1 MSKYI
6 GVSVPRVDGVKKVT
20 GAAKYVGDMKW
31 PRMLYAKCV
40 KSPYAHAK
48 ILSIDVSAA
57 KALKGVHDV
66 ITGDY
71 YTKRGG
77 LYLEDKNFLAV
88 NTVKFC
94 GEPVVAVA
102 AETPE
107 IAEAAC
113 ELVKVEYEPLP
124 VINNPMEGM
133 AKDAILIHP
142 ELHTYKVVPIF
153 HPQAHTNISHHH
165 IIRKGDA
172 DAAFK
177 YAEEHPDEYY
187 ITEHEYHVPHV
198 QHTPIENHIAVA
210 QYEPDGKCTVWA
222 SCQSPYAVRQALSA
236 SFDIPLNKMRII
248 SPYVGGGFGAK
259 AGTTIEGIIIPL
271 AMHSK
276 GRPVMMEYTRE
287 EEFVNSYVRQGLYT
301 KIKTA
306 VRKSDGKFL
315 AVQNDFYWDGGAYT
329 EYGVN
334 IVKASG
340 FASTGPYE
348 FDNVKTD
355 AYCVYTNNPVG
366 GPYRGFG
373 MCEIHF
379 GIEQNIDEVAKEI
392 GMDPIEIRRV
402 NGLAPGKSTG
412 TGEIMKSCGFL
423 EALDQVAEAI
433 QYDKPCDPPSGPHK
447 VRGKGIAGG
456 WKSPSQ
462 PTNAG
467 SAAIIRMNEDGT
479 FFLMTSGHDIGQGSD
494 TALTQIAAEVL
505 CCDPSK
511 FTIRTGDTDHTPYEW
526 QTVASRITYCA
537 GNAIKLAAEDLKEKL
552 LDLAQ
557 IKLGYIK
564 RELYL
569 EDGWIINR
577 NHPESRMPMS
587 DLALGLAFEDGSG
600 YGGPAIGVGTFTLPN
615 NINYD
620 PATGYSPK
628 PAAFWTTAVAGA
640 EVEVDTET
648 GIIEVKKMVESC
660 DPGHIVNPEL
670 YKAQVEGGMM
680 QALGTVLFEELKL
693 KDGKVL
699 NKSFVDYKIPTID
712 NAPETFIAMGVEHP
726 EETGPYG
733 ARGIGEPAMVPGAPA
748 IANAIYNATGCRFT
762 EMPITPE
769 RMLNR
774 RSSQIRWHL
783 RKMTVKRKSGMILF
797 CLMYP
802 MFRLIKAFL

>member
-48 ILSIDVSAA
+48 IVSIDISAA

-88 NTVKFC
+88 NTVKFY
-94 GEPVVAVA
+94 GEPVVAIA

-113 ELVKVEYEPLP
+113 DLVKVEYEPLP

-133 AKDAILIHP
+133 AKDAVLIHP

-236 SFDIPLNKMRII
+236 TFDIPLNKMRII

-315 AVQNDFYWDGGAYT
+315 AVQNNFYWDGGAYT

-733 ARGIGEPAMVPGAPA
+733 AVVSASLQWFPAPPPSPTRSTMRPA
-748 IANAIYNATGCRFT
+748 AASPRCPSLPSAC
-762 EMPITPE
+762 
-769 RMLNR
+769 
-774 RSSQIRWHL
+774 
-783 RKMTVKRKSGMILF
+783 
-797 CLMYP
+797 
-802 MFRLIKAFL
+802 

>member
-48 ILSIDVSAA
+48 ILSIDISAA

-133 AKDAILIHP
+133 AKDAVLIHP

-236 SFDIPLNKMRII
+236 TFDIPLNKMRII

-660 DPGHIVNPEL
+660 DTGHIVNPEL

-769 RMLNR
+769 RML
-774 RSSQIRWHL
+774 
-783 RKMTVKRKSGMILF
+783 
-797 CLMYP
+797 
-802 MFRLIKAFL
+802 KALQEKAAAEKK

>member
-402 NGLAPGKSTG
+402 NGLARQVHRYRRDHEILRLPG
-412 TGEIMKSCGFL
+412 
-423 EALDQVAEAI
+423 
-433 QYDKPCDPPSGPHK
+433 GP
-447 VRGKGIAGG
+447 
-456 WKSPSQ
+456 
-462 PTNAG
+462 
-467 SAAIIRMNEDGT
+467 
-479 FFLMTSGHDIGQGSD
+479 
-494 TALTQIAAEVL
+494 
-505 CCDPSK
+505 
-511 FTIRTGDTDHTPYEW
+511 
-526 QTVASRITYCA
+526 
-537 GNAIKLAAEDLKEKL
+537 
-552 LDLAQ
+552 
-557 IKLGYIK
+557 
-564 RELYL
+564 
-569 EDGWIINR
+569 
-577 NHPESRMPMS
+577 
-587 DLALGLAFEDGSG
+587 GSG
-600 YGGPAIGVGTFTLPN
+600 R
-615 NINYD
+615 
-620 PATGYSPK
+620 
-628 PAAFWTTAVAGA
+628 
-640 EVEVDTET
+640 
-648 GIIEVKKMVESC
+648 
-660 DPGHIVNPEL
+660 
-670 YKAQVEGGMM
+670 
-680 QALGTVLFEELKL
+680 
-693 KDGKVL
+693 
-699 NKSFVDYKIPTID
+699 
-712 NAPETFIAMGVEHP
+712 
-726 EETGPYG
+726 
-733 ARGIGEPAMVPGAPA
+733 RGDRV
-748 IANAIYNATGCRFT
+748 R
-762 EMPITPE
+762 
-769 RMLNR
+769 
-774 RSSQIRWHL
+774 
-783 RKMTVKRKSGMILF
+783 
-797 CLMYP
+797 
-802 MFRLIKAFL
+802 

>member
-733 ARGIGEPAMVPGAPA
+733 ARGIGEPAMVPGAPPSP
-748 IANAIYNATGCRFT
+748 T
-762 EMPITPE
+762 
-769 RMLNR
+769 
-774 RSSQIRWHL
+774 RSTMRPAAASPRCPSL
-783 RKMTVKRKSGMILF
+783 PSA
-797 CLMYP
+797 C
-802 MFRLIKAFL
+802 

>member
-1 MSKYI
+1 MSKYV

-48 ILSIDVSAA
+48 IVSIDVSAA

-88 NTVKFC
+88 NTVKFY

-107 IAEAAC
+107 IAEEAC

-198 QHTPIENHIAVA
+198 QHTPIENHVAVA

-236 SFDIPLNKMRII
+236 TFDIPLNKMRII

-271 AMHSK
+271 AMHCK

-287 EEFVNSYVRQGLYT
+287 EEFVNSYLRQGVYT

-315 AVQNDFYWDGGAYT
+315 AVQNNFYWDGGAYT

-433 QYDKPCDPPSGPHK
+433 EYDKPCEKPSAPNK

-494 TALTQIAAEVL
+494 TALIQIAAEVL

-537 GNAIKLAAEDLKEKL
+537 GNATKLAAEDLKEKL

-628 PAAFWTTAVAGA
+628 PAAFWTTAAAGA
-640 EVEVDTET
+640 EVEIDTET
-648 GIIEVKKMVESC
+648 GVIEVKKMVESC

-680 QALGTVLFEELKL
+680 QALGTVLYEELKL

-712 NAPETFIAMGVEHP
+712 NTPETFIAMGVEHP

-769 RMLNR
+769 KML
-774 RSSQIRWHL
+774 
-783 RKMTVKRKSGMILF
+783 
-797 CLMYP
+797 
-802 MFRLIKAFL
+802 KALQEKAAAEKK

>member
-1 MSKYI
+1 MSKYV

-48 ILSIDVSAA
+48 IVSIDVSAA

-88 NTVKFC
+88 NTVKFY
-94 GEPVVAVA
+94 GEPVVAIA

-107 IAEAAC
+107 IAEEAC
-113 ELVKVEYEPLP
+113 DLVKVEYEPLP

-198 QHTPIENHIAVA
+198 QHTPIENHVAVA

-236 SFDIPLNKMRII
+236 TFDIPLNKMRII

-271 AMHSK
+271 AMHCK

-287 EEFVNSYVRQGLYT
+287 EEFVNSYLRQGVYT

-315 AVQNDFYWDGGAYT
+315 AVQNNFYWDGGAYT

-423 EALDQVAEAI
+423 EALDQVAAAI
-433 QYDKPCDPPSGPHK
+433 EYDKPCDKPSAPNK

-494 TALTQIAAEVL
+494 TALIQIAAEVL

-537 GNAIKLAAEDLKEKL
+537 GNATKLAAEDLKEKL

-628 PAAFWTTAVAGA
+628 PAAFWTTAAAGA
-640 EVEVDTET
+640 EVEIDTET
-648 GIIEVKKMVESC
+648 GVIEVKKMVESC

-712 NAPETFIAMGVEHP
+712 NTPETFIAMGVEHP

-769 RMLNR
+769 KML
-774 RSSQIRWHL
+774 
-783 RKMTVKRKSGMILF
+783 
-797 CLMYP
+797 
-802 MFRLIKAFL
+802 KALQEKAAAEKK

>member
-48 ILSIDVSAA
+48 IVSIDVSAA

-94 GEPVVAVA
+94 GEPVVAIA

-133 AKDAILIHP
+133 AKDAVLIHP

-236 SFDIPLNKMRII
+236 TFDIPLNKMRII

-769 RMLNR
+769 RML
-774 RSSQIRWHL
+774 
-783 RKMTVKRKSGMILF
+783 
-797 CLMYP
+797 
-802 MFRLIKAFL
+802 KALQEKAAAEKK

>member
-248 SPYVGGGFGAK
+248 SPYVGGGFGAN

-494 TALTQIAAEVL
+494 TAEVL

-769 RMLNR
+769 RML
-774 RSSQIRWHL
+774 
-783 RKMTVKRKSGMILF
+783 
-797 CLMYP
+797 
-802 MFRLIKAFL
+802 KALQEKAAAEKK

>member
-48 ILSIDVSAA
+48 IVSIDISAA

-88 NTVKFC
+88 NTVKFY
-94 GEPVVAVA
+94 GEPVVAIA

-133 AKDAILIHP
+133 AKDAVLIHP

-680 QALGTVLFEELKL
+680 QALGTVLYEELKL

-769 RMLNR
+769 RML
-774 RSSQIRWHL
+774 
-783 RKMTVKRKSGMILF
+783 
-797 CLMYP
+797 
-802 MFRLIKAFL
+802 KALQEKAAAEKK

>member
-48 ILSIDVSAA
+48 IVSIDISAA

-88 NTVKFC
+88 NTVKFY
-94 GEPVVAVA
+94 GEPVVAIA

-133 AKDAILIHP
+133 AKDAVLIHP

-236 SFDIPLNKMRII
+236 TFDIPLNKMRII

-315 AVQNDFYWDGGAYT
+315 AVQNNFYWDGGAYT

-628 PAAFWTTAVAGA
+628 PAAFWTTAAAGA
-640 EVEVDTET
+640 EVEIDTET
-648 GIIEVKKMVESC
+648 GVIEVKKMVESC

-680 QALGTVLFEELKL
+680 QALGTVLYEELKL

-712 NAPETFIAMGVEHP
+712 NTPETFIAMGVEHP

-769 RMLNR
+769 RML
-774 RSSQIRWHL
+774 
-783 RKMTVKRKSGMILF
+783 
-797 CLMYP
+797 
-802 MFRLIKAFL
+802 KALQEKAAAEKK

>member
-526 QTVASRITYCA
+526 QTVASRITCCA

-769 RMLNR
+769 RML
-774 RSSQIRWHL
+774 
-783 RKMTVKRKSGMILF
+783 
-797 CLMYP
+797 
-802 MFRLIKAFL
+802 KALQEKAAAEKK

>member
-248 SPYVGGGFGAK
+248 SPCVGGGFGAK

-769 RMLNR
+769 RML
-774 RSSQIRWHL
+774 
-783 RKMTVKRKSGMILF
+783 
-797 CLMYP
+797 
-802 MFRLIKAFL
+802 KALQEKAAAEKK

>member
-113 ELVKVEYEPLP
+113 ELVKVEYESLP

-769 RMLNR
+769 RML
-774 RSSQIRWHL
+774 
-783 RKMTVKRKSGMILF
+783 
-797 CLMYP
+797 
-802 MFRLIKAFL
+802 KALQEKAAAEKK

>member
-113 ELVKVEYEPLP
+113 ELVKVEYEPLL

-133 AKDAILIHP
+133 AKDAVLIHP

-236 SFDIPLNKMRII
+236 TFDIPLNKMRII

-315 AVQNDFYWDGGAYT
+315 AVQNNFYWDGGAYT

-769 RMLNR
+769 RML
-774 RSSQIRWHL
+774 
-783 RKMTVKRKSGMILF
+783 
-797 CLMYP
+797 
-802 MFRLIKAFL
+802 KALQEKAAAEKK

>member
-769 RMLNR
+769 RM
-774 RSSQIRWHL
+774 Q
-783 RKMTVKRKSGMILF
+783 
-797 CLMYP
+797 
-802 MFRLIKAFL
+802 KALQEKAAAEKK

>member
-1 MSKYI
+1 MSKYV

-48 ILSIDVSAA
+48 IVSIDVSAA

-88 NTVKFC
+88 NTVKFY
-94 GEPVVAVA
+94 GEPVVAIA

-107 IAEAAC
+107 IAEEAC
-113 ELVKVEYEPLP
+113 DLVKVEYEPLP

-133 AKDAILIHP
+133 AKDAVLIHP

-198 QHTPIENHIAVA
+198 QHTPIENHVAVA

-236 SFDIPLNKMRII
+236 TFDIPLNKMRII

-271 AMHSK
+271 AMHCK

-287 EEFVNSYVRQGLYT
+287 EEFVNSYLRQGVYT

-315 AVQNDFYWDGGAYT
+315 AVQNNFYWDGGAYT

-402 NGLAPGKSTG
+402 NGLAPGKTTG
-412 TGEIMKSCGFL
+412 TGEVMKSCGFL

-433 QYDKPCDPPSGPHK
+433 EYDKPCEKPSAPNK

-494 TALTQIAAEVL
+494 TALIQIAAEVL

-537 GNAIKLAAEDLKEKL
+537 GNATKLAAEDLKEKL

-628 PAAFWTTAVAGA
+628 PAAFWTTAAAGA
-640 EVEVDTET
+640 EVEIDTET
-648 GIIEVKKMVESC
+648 GVIEVKKMVESC

-712 NAPETFIAMGVEHP
+712 NTPETFIAMGVEHP

-769 RMLNR
+769 KML
-774 RSSQIRWHL
+774 
-783 RKMTVKRKSGMILF
+783 
-797 CLMYP
+797 
-802 MFRLIKAFL
+802 KALQEKAAAEKK

>member
-1 MSKYI
+1 MSKYV

-48 ILSIDVSAA
+48 IVSIDVSAA

-88 NTVKFC
+88 NTVKFY
-94 GEPVVAVA
+94 GEPVVAIA

-107 IAEAAC
+107 IAEEAC

-198 QHTPIENHIAVA
+198 QHTPIENHVAVA

-236 SFDIPLNKMRII
+236 TFDIPLNKMRII

-271 AMHSK
+271 AMHCK

-287 EEFVNSYVRQGLYT
+287 EEFVNSYLRQGVYT

-315 AVQNDFYWDGGAYT
+315 AVQNNFYWDGGAYT

-433 QYDKPCDPPSGPHK
+433 EYDKPCDKPSAPNK

-494 TALTQIAAEVL
+494 TALIQIAAEVL

-537 GNAIKLAAEDLKEKL
+537 GNATKLAAEDLKEKL

-628 PAAFWTTAVAGA
+628 PAAFWTTAAAGA
-640 EVEVDTET
+640 EVEIDTET
-648 GIIEVKKMVESC
+648 GVIEVKKMVESC

-712 NAPETFIAMGVEHP
+712 NTPETFIAMGVEHP

-769 RMLNR
+769 KML
-774 RSSQIRWHL
+774 
-783 RKMTVKRKSGMILF
+783 
-797 CLMYP
+797 
-802 MFRLIKAFL
+802 KALQEKAAAEKK

>member
-48 ILSIDVSAA
+48 IVSIDVSAA
-57 KALKGVHDV
+57 KALKGVHEV

-133 AKDAILIHP
+133 AKDAVLIHP

-236 SFDIPLNKMRII
+236 TFDIPLNKMRII

-271 AMHSK
+271 AMHCK

-433 QYDKPCDPPSGPHK
+433 EYDKPCDAPSGPHK

-577 NHPESRMPMS
+577 NHPESRIPMS

-628 PAAFWTTAVAGA
+628 PAAFWTTAAAGA
-640 EVEVDTET
+640 EVEIDTET
-648 GIIEVKKMVESC
+648 GVIEVKKMVESC

-680 QALGTVLFEELKL
+680 QALGTVLYEELLL

-712 NAPETFIAMGVEHP
+712 NTPETFIAMGVEHP

-769 RMLNR
+769 RML
-774 RSSQIRWHL
+774 
-783 RKMTVKRKSGMILF
+783 
-797 CLMYP
+797 
-802 MFRLIKAFL
+802 KALQEKAAAEKK

>member
-748 IANAIYNATGCRFT
+748 LANAIYNATGCRFT

-769 RMLNR
+769 RML
-774 RSSQIRWHL
+774 
-783 RKMTVKRKSGMILF
+783 
-797 CLMYP
+797 
-802 MFRLIKAFL
+802 KALQEKAAAEKK

>member
-48 ILSIDVSAA
+48 IVSIDVSAA

-133 AKDAILIHP
+133 VKDAVLIHP

-236 SFDIPLNKMRII
+236 TFDIPLNKMRII

-271 AMHSK
+271 AMHCK

-433 QYDKPCDPPSGPHK
+433 EYDKPCDAPSGPHK
-447 VRGKGIAGG
+447 IRGKGIAGG

-628 PAAFWTTAVAGA
+628 PAAFWTTAAAGA
-640 EVEVDTET
+640 EVEIDTET
-648 GIIEVKKMVESC
+648 GVIEVKKMVESC

-680 QALGTVLFEELKL
+680 QALGTVLYEELKL

-769 RMLNR
+769 RML
-774 RSSQIRWHL
+774 
-783 RKMTVKRKSGMILF
+783 
-797 CLMYP
+797 
-802 MFRLIKAFL
+802 KALQEKAAAEKK

>member
-315 AVQNDFYWDGGAYT
+315 AVQNNFYWDGGAYT

-648 GIIEVKKMVESC
+648 GIIEVKKMAESC

-680 QALGTVLFEELKL
+680 QALGTVLYEELKL

-712 NAPETFIAMGVEHP
+712 NTPETFIAMGVEHP

-769 RMLNR
+769 RML
-774 RSSQIRWHL
+774 
-783 RKMTVKRKSGMILF
+783 
-797 CLMYP
+797 
-802 MFRLIKAFL
+802 KALQEKAAAEKK

>member
-133 AKDAILIHP
+133 AKDAVLIHP

-236 SFDIPLNKMRII
+236 TFDIPLNKMRII

-271 AMHSK
+271 AMHCK

-315 AVQNDFYWDGGAYT
+315 AVQNNFYWDGGAYT

-433 QYDKPCDPPSGPHK
+433 EYDKPCDAPSGPHK
-447 VRGKGIAGG
+447 IRGKGIAGG

-628 PAAFWTTAVAGA
+628 PAAFWTTAAAGA
-640 EVEVDTET
+640 EVEIDTET
-648 GIIEVKKMVESC
+648 GVIEVKKMVESC

-680 QALGTVLFEELKL
+680 QALGTVLYEELKL

-712 NAPETFIAMGVEHP
+712 NTPETFIAMGVEHP

-769 RMLNR
+769 RML
-774 RSSQIRWHL
+774 
-783 RKMTVKRKSGMILF
+783 
-797 CLMYP
+797 
-802 MFRLIKAFL
+802 KALQEKAAAEKK

>member
-236 SFDIPLNKMRII
+236 TFDIPLNKMRII

-271 AMHSK
+271 AMHCK

-769 RMLNR
+769 RML
-774 RSSQIRWHL
+774 
-783 RKMTVKRKSGMILF
+783 
-797 CLMYP
+797 
-802 MFRLIKAFL
+802 KALQEKAAAEKK

>member
-113 ELVKVEYEPLP
+113 DLVKVEYEPLP

-712 NAPETFIAMGVEHP
+712 NAPETLIAMGVEHP

-769 RMLNR
+769 RML
-774 RSSQIRWHL
+774 
-783 RKMTVKRKSGMILF
+783 
-797 CLMYP
+797 
-802 MFRLIKAFL
+802 KALQEKAAAEKK

>member
-48 ILSIDVSAA
+48 IVSIDISAA

-88 NTVKFC
+88 NTVKFY
-94 GEPVVAVA
+94 GEPVVAIA

-113 ELVKVEYEPLP
+113 DLVKVEYEPLP

-133 AKDAILIHP
+133 AKDAVLIHP

-177 YAEEHPDEYY
+177 YAAEHPDEYY

-236 SFDIPLNKMRII
+236 TFDIPLNKMRII

-315 AVQNDFYWDGGAYT
+315 AVQNNFYWDGGAYT

-680 QALGTVLFEELKL
+680 QALGTVLYEELKL

-769 RMLNR
+769 RML
-774 RSSQIRWHL
+774 
-783 RKMTVKRKSGMILF
+783 
-797 CLMYP
+797 
-802 MFRLIKAFL
+802 KALQEKAAAEKK

>member
-48 ILSIDVSAA
+48 IVSIDVSAA

-133 AKDAILIHP
+133 AKDAVLIHP

-236 SFDIPLNKMRII
+236 TFDIPLNKMRII

-271 AMHSK
+271 AMHCK

-433 QYDKPCDPPSGPHK
+433 EYDKPCDAPSGPHK

-628 PAAFWTTAVAGA
+628 PAAYWTTAAAGA
-640 EVEVDTET
+640 EVEIDTET
-648 GIIEVKKMVESC
+648 GVIEVKKMVESC

-680 QALGTVLFEELKL
+680 QALGTVLYEELKL

-769 RMLNR
+769 RML
-774 RSSQIRWHL
+774 
-783 RKMTVKRKSGMILF
+783 
-797 CLMYP
+797 
-802 MFRLIKAFL
+802 KALQEKAAAEKK

>member
-48 ILSIDVSAA
+48 IVSIDISAA

-88 NTVKFC
+88 NTVKFY
-94 GEPVVAVA
+94 GEPVVAIA

-113 ELVKVEYEPLP
+113 DLVKVEYEPLP

-133 AKDAILIHP
+133 AKDAVLIHP

-236 SFDIPLNKMRII
+236 TFDIPLNKMRII

-315 AVQNDFYWDGGAYT
+315 AVQNNFYWDGGAYT

-479 FFLMTSGHDIGQGSD
+479 FFLMTSGHDIGQGYD
-494 TALTQIAAEVL
+494 IALTQIAAEVL

-769 RMLNR
+769 RML
-774 RSSQIRWHL
+774 
-783 RKMTVKRKSGMILF
+783 
-797 CLMYP
+797 
-802 MFRLIKAFL
+802 KALQEKAAAEKK

>member
-48 ILSIDVSAA
+48 IVSIDISAA

-133 AKDAILIHP
+133 AKDAVLIHP

-236 SFDIPLNKMRII
+236 TFDIPLNKMRII

-315 AVQNDFYWDGGAYT
+315 AVQNNFYWDGGAYT

-769 RMLNR
+769 RML
-774 RSSQIRWHL
+774 
-783 RKMTVKRKSGMILF
+783 
-797 CLMYP
+797 
-802 MFRLIKAFL
+802 KALQEKAAAEKK

>member
-271 AMHSK
+271 AMHST

-769 RMLNR
+769 RML
-774 RSSQIRWHL
+774 
-783 RKMTVKRKSGMILF
+783 
-797 CLMYP
+797 
-802 MFRLIKAFL
+802 KALQEKAAAEKK

>member
-88 NTVKFC
+88 NTVKFY
-94 GEPVVAVA
+94 GEPVVAIA

-113 ELVKVEYEPLP
+113 DLVKVEYEPLP
-124 VINNPMEGM
+124 VINSPMEGM

-236 SFDIPLNKMRII
+236 TFDIPLNKMRII

-287 EEFVNSYVRQGLYT
+287 EEFVNSYVRQGVYT

-769 RMLNR
+769 RML
-774 RSSQIRWHL
+774 
-783 RKMTVKRKSGMILF
+783 
-797 CLMYP
+797 
-802 MFRLIKAFL
+802 KALQEKAAAEKK

>member
-48 ILSIDVSAA
+48 IVSIDISAA

-133 AKDAILIHP
+133 AKDAVLIHP

-236 SFDIPLNKMRII
+236 TFDIPLNKMRII

-315 AVQNDFYWDGGAYT
+315 AVQNNFYWDGGAYT

-348 FDNVKTD
+348 FDKVKSD

-769 RMLNR
+769 RM
-774 RSSQIRWHL
+774 
-783 RKMTVKRKSGMILF
+783 
-797 CLMYP
+797 P
-802 MFRLIKAFL
+802 KALQEKAAAEKK

>member
-1 MSKYI
+1 MSKYV

-48 ILSIDVSAA
+48 IVSIDVSAA

-88 NTVKFC
+88 NTVKFY
-94 GEPVVAVA
+94 GEPVVAIA

-107 IAEAAC
+107 IAEEAC

-198 QHTPIENHIAVA
+198 QHTPIENHVAVA

-236 SFDIPLNKMRII
+236 TFDIPLNKMRII

-271 AMHSK
+271 AMHCK

-287 EEFVNSYVRQGLYT
+287 EEFVNSYLRQGVYT

-315 AVQNDFYWDGGAYT
+315 AVQNNFYWDGGAYT

-433 QYDKPCDPPSGPHK
+433 EYDKPCEKPSAPNK

-494 TALTQIAAEVL
+494 TALIQIAAEVL

-537 GNAIKLAAEDLKEKL
+537 GNATKLAAEDLKEKL

-628 PAAFWTTAVAGA
+628 PAAFWTTAAAGA
-640 EVEVDTET
+640 EVEIDTET
-648 GIIEVKKMVESC
+648 GVIEVKKMVESC

-680 QALGTVLFEELKL
+680 QALGTVLYEELKL

-712 NAPETFIAMGVEHP
+712 NTPETFIAMGVEHP

-769 RMLNR
+769 KML
-774 RSSQIRWHL
+774 
-783 RKMTVKRKSGMILF
+783 
-797 CLMYP
+797 
-802 MFRLIKAFL
+802 KALQEKAAAEKK

>member
-113 ELVKVEYEPLP
+113 DLVKVEYEPLP

-248 SPYVGGGFGAK
+248 SPSVGGGFGAK

-433 QYDKPCDPPSGPHK
+433 EYDKPCDAPSGPHK

-769 RMLNR
+769 RML
-774 RSSQIRWHL
+774 
-783 RKMTVKRKSGMILF
+783 
-797 CLMYP
+797 
-802 MFRLIKAFL
+802 KALQEKAAAEKK

>member
-133 AKDAILIHP
+133 AKDAVLIHP

-236 SFDIPLNKMRII
+236 TFDIPLNKMRII

-769 RMLNR
+769 RML
-774 RSSQIRWHL
+774 
-783 RKMTVKRKSGMILF
+783 
-797 CLMYP
+797 
-802 MFRLIKAFL
+802 KALQEKAAAEKK

>member
-102 AETPE
+102 AEAPE

-433 QYDKPCDPPSGPHK
+433 EYDKPCDAPSGPHK

-769 RMLNR
+769 RML
-774 RSSQIRWHL
+774 
-783 RKMTVKRKSGMILF
+783 
-797 CLMYP
+797 
-802 MFRLIKAFL
+802 KALQEKAAAEKK

>member
-433 QYDKPCDPPSGPHK
+433 EYDKPCDAPSGPHK

-628 PAAFWTTAVAGA
+628 PAAYWTTAAAGA
-640 EVEVDTET
+640 EVEIDTET
-648 GIIEVKKMVESC
+648 GVIEVKKMVESC

-769 RMLNR
+769 RML
-774 RSSQIRWHL
+774 
-783 RKMTVKRKSGMILF
+783 
-797 CLMYP
+797 
-802 MFRLIKAFL
+802 KALQEKAAAEKK

>member
-133 AKDAILIHP
+133 AKDAVLIHP

-236 SFDIPLNKMRII
+236 TFDIPLNKMRII

-315 AVQNDFYWDGGAYT
+315 AVQNNFYWDGGAYT

-412 TGEIMKSCGFL
+412 TGEIIKSCGFL

-433 QYDKPCDPPSGPHK
+433 QYDKPCDAPSGPHK
-447 VRGKGIAGG
+447 IRGKGIAGG

-628 PAAFWTTAVAGA
+628 PAAFWTTAAAGA
-640 EVEVDTET
+640 EVEIDTET
-648 GIIEVKKMVESC
+648 GVIEVKKMVESC

-680 QALGTVLFEELKL
+680 QALGTVLYEELLL

-712 NAPETFIAMGVEHP
+712 NTPETFIAMGVEHP

-769 RMLNR
+769 RML
-774 RSSQIRWHL
+774 
-783 RKMTVKRKSGMILF
+783 
-797 CLMYP
+797 
-802 MFRLIKAFL
+802 KALQEKAAAEKK

>member
-48 ILSIDVSAA
+48 IVSIDISAA

-88 NTVKFC
+88 NTVKFY
-94 GEPVVAVA
+94 GEPVVAIA

-133 AKDAILIHP
+133 AKDAVLIHP

-236 SFDIPLNKMRII
+236 TFDIPLNKMRII

-315 AVQNDFYWDGGAYT
+315 AVQNNFYWDGGAYT

-769 RMLNR
+769 RML
-774 RSSQIRWHL
+774 
-783 RKMTVKRKSGMILF
+783 
-797 CLMYP
+797 
-802 MFRLIKAFL
+802 KALQEKTAAEKK